1 MLSNLTTFFN
11 RTELEAVLEDDGYK
25 LAWDTGIDS
34 AIQIS
39 NSSHPLLKEFAII
52 QLDSILKQMA
62 KFWPEVYI
70 ELPEALGDI
79 WTWDT
84 RVRNGFFV
92 DQRITDERMLWNKT
106 YQYVT
111 KEISITMHL
120 TRGDLHDFENAT
132 LDALDQAKTFFDRKY
147 LMALFLPTYRVV
159 SWTSKDGFMT
169 TVTDRSHD
177 LLKSFATIVLR
188 ETMEQLDGYG
198 NIKDQC
204 EEIFGKFWDLSNDGN
219 IFLFRQYPNQTM
231 KICVNSAFKP
241 SPIMKVQYDLE
252 GGQLNQS
259 RWACSKLVLGAVLL
273 VLLMLGSA
281 FASIW
286 FQRYYWEEEQRHVTE
301 KAVQDISTSTV
312 LVETSSSGDHGEV
325 DGQEVAFFE
334 VNLDEHGLSVNVN
347 QDNGTLLSI
356 TEASSDLLKEF
367 AGLVLV
373 EAFAAVRGLQ
383 EANNAKHV
391 EIPELPS
398 VEASTEET
406 WSWST
411 HEGHDGFRIRFD
423 NGEWKFEAVS
433 REESHEEPD
442 SKDEQ
447 SPESAESGLDASEA
461 VKEGQQ
467 QTTEA
472 STEEV
477 WSWSSQGF
485 SGFRIHFTDGKW
497 SFEAVSRESEEVSGG
512 DNSE

>member
-1 MLSNLTTFFN
+1 
-11 RTELEAVLEDDGYK
+11 
-25 LAWDTGIDS
+25 
-34 AIQIS
+34 
-39 NSSHPLLKEFAII
+39 
-52 QLDSILKQMA
+52 
-62 KFWPEVYI
+62 
-70 ELPEALGDI
+70 
-79 WTWDT
+79 
-84 RVRNGFFV
+84 
-92 DQRITDERMLWNKT
+92 
-106 YQYVT
+106 
-111 KEISITMHL
+111 
-120 TRGDLHDFENAT
+120 
-132 LDALDQAKTFFDRKY
+132 
-147 LMALFLPTYRVV
+147 
-159 SWTSKDGFMT
+159 
-169 TVTDRSHD
+169 
-177 LLKSFATIVLR
+177 
-188 ETMEQLDGYG
+188 
-198 NIKDQC
+198 
-204 EEIFGKFWDLSNDGN
+204 
-219 IFLFRQYPNQTM
+219 
-231 KICVNSAFKP
+231 
-241 SPIMKVQYDLE
+241 MKVQYDLE

-286 FQRYYWEEEQRHVTE
+286 FQRYYWEEEERHVTE

-312 LVETSSSGDHGEV
+312 LVESSSSVDHGKV
-325 DGQEVAFFE
+325 DVQEVAFFE

-398 VEASTEET
+398 VEASTEEI

-433 REESHEEPD
+433 REESED
-442 SKDEQ
+442 SSGTVEQ
-447 SPESAESGLDASEA
+447 LSSSPIESGQDAS
-461 VKEGQQ
+461 KEEQP

-472 STEEV
+472 SREEV